1 MTKRNKLFDVH
12 GVEKAI
18 RTGRMD
24 VKTDGRMDVKTDG
37 QTDGYSGS
45 LTQLRNP
52 LRKWK

>member
-24 VKTDGRMDVKTDG
+24 VKTDGLTE
-37 QTDGYSGS
+37 GYSVS
-45 LTQLRNP
+45 LTQLRKP
-52 LRKWK
+52 LRK